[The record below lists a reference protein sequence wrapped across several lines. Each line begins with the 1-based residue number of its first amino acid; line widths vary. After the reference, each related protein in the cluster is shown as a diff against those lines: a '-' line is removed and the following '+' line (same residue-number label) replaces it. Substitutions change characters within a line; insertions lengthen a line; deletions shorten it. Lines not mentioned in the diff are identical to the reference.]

1 MQSAIPLAS
10 KRQRGG
16 AKAPCLRRSL
26 KRLDLRGVGEICVF
40 SRPSRTNHNLIAL
53 TICIFFVRV
62 FHRSIIDVE
71 MAVLQL
77 SSTSDLSRCVC
88 FCVAHNHSV
97 VELTLA

>member
-1 MQSAIPLAS
+1 MPSLSLQSG
-10 KRQRGG
+10 KGG
-16 AKAPCLRRSL
+16 CESAMPPQVFKES
-26 KRLDLRGVGEICVF
+26 RLEGVGEICVF

-53 TICIFFVRV
+53 MICIFFVRV

-77 SSTSDLSRCVC
+77 SSTSDMSRCVC
-88 FCVAHNHSV
+88 FCVAHVHSV